1 MKYIESSGLTITSYM
16 PHFQYISPKGISAAN
31 RRLLTSL
38 HGRAKGPF
46 TATEAA
52 AILEVG
58 LPRARRLLSYLWQRG
73 WLTRIRRGLYTLV
86 PLDAARPSEWQ
97 EEPWLVASKAFE
109 PCYIGG
115 WSACEHWHFTD
126 QIFRGVAVVSA
137 RKVRERSIQ
146 IQDTTFIIKTR
157 SRDKLFGTSK
167 VWLHG
172 IAVEV
177 SDAPRTIVDI
187 LDDPKFGGGIRHVA
201 DVLAA
206 YLASDSRDDSRLLEY
221 IRRLG
226 NRAAY
231 KRLGYLLEVLSI
243 PAAELTDVCFARKS
257 KGLSL
262 LDPSIA
268 SAGRIVSR
276 WNLRVNAKIDRSE
289 P

>member
-1 MKYIESSGLTITSYM
+1 MTITLNM
-16 PHFQYISPKGISAAN
+16 PHVRYTSPLGISAAN
-31 RRLLTSL
+31 RRLLTVL

-46 TATEAA
+46 TATEVAA
-52 AILEVG
+52 WLEVG

-73 WLTRIRRGLYTLV
+73 WLARIRRGLYTLV

-137 RKVRERSIQ
+137 RRIRERRIE
-146 IQDTTFIIKTR
+146 IQDTTFTIKTR

-172 IAVEV
+172 TPVEV

-187 LDDPKFGGGIRHVA
+187 LDDPKFGGGIRHVS
-201 DVLAA
+201 DVLAT
-206 YLASDSRDDSRLLEY
+206 YFASDSRSDSLLLEY

-226 NRAAY
+226 NRAVY

-243 PAAELTDVCFARKS
+243 AASDVTDVCFVNKS
-257 KGLSL
+257 KGLSR

-268 SAGRIVSR
+268 SAGKIVSR

-289 P
+289 A